1 MVTTNQILTYGL
13 VGVAGAL
20 MIKKAS
26 RRGSYLDVN
35 FIERTALTH
44 NVDHYKFA
52 FKSNNTPKTI
62 PILSK
67 VHLKTPDNQK
77 GEYTPIF
84 NDDEGY
90 IHFMI
95 KNYHRTASGALAQLQ
110 PGAEGIRITKPHKH
124 FKEEV
129 PLDKFKQVYL
139 IGAGVGL
146 APLWGYMNACLEK
159 PESPTKIKLIYANHS
174 KDDIIFK
181 KELDDLKTKYSDR
194 LEVVHVLKTQVDGK
208 ESDFTKYVGSRL
220 NNEMLKNELSTGA
233 GDDDV
238 KVFVCGPKKFVSM
251 VCGSP
256 WWYGGALK
264 ELGFKKGQLYM
275 FH

>member
-1 MVTTNQILTYGL
+1 MVTGNQILAYGL
-13 VGVAGAL
+13 IGVAGTL
-20 MIKKAS
+20 LLKKAS
-26 RRGSYLDVN
+26 NAYYLDAT
-35 FIERTALTH
+35 FLERIALTH

-52 FKSNNTPKTI
+52 YKSKNAPKTM

-67 VHLKTPDNQK
+67 AFLKTPDNQK
-77 GEYTPIF
+77 GEFTPIF

-90 IHFMI
+90 IHFSI
-95 KNYHRTASGALAQLQ
+95 KNYGRTVSGALAQLQ
-110 PGAEGIRITKPHKH
+110 PGVEGIRISKPRKH
-124 FKEEV
+124 FKEDV

-146 APLWGYMNACLEK
+146 APLWGYMNACLK
-159 PESPTKIKLIYANHS
+159 KSESPTKIKLIYANHS

-181 KELDDLKTKYSDR
+181 KELDDLKIKYSDR

-208 ESDFTKYVGSRL
+208 EGEFTKYVGSRL
-220 NNEMLKNELSTGA
+220 NKEILKCELSTGA

-251 VCGSP
+251 VSGSP
-256 WWYGGALK
+256 WWYGGSLK
-264 ELGFKKGQLYM
+264 DLGFKKDQVYM